1 MNPPDEVPESTVN
14 GQTRT
19 VESVTRGASKP
30 RRKDKGQA
38 HHMISQFLNLR
49 FFFHKILFFFAF
61 LQGRSFLLKQKMP
74 MYLFILTEKDT
85 LQPSKK

>member
-19 VESVTRGASKP
+19 VESVTRAASKP

-38 HHMISQFLNLR
+38 HHMFFTNPEKNLV
-49 FFFHKILFFFAF
+49 FHEIIYFILFFKG
-61 LQGRSFLLKQKMP
+61 LQSVF
-74 MYLFILTEKDT
+74 FC
-85 LQPSKK
+85 

>member
-19 VESVTRGASKP
+19 VESVTRAASKP

-38 HHMISQFLNLR
+38 HHMF
-49 FFFHKILFFFAF
+49 
-61 LQGRSFLLKQKMP
+61 
-74 MYLFILTEKDT
+74 
-85 LQPSKK
+85 

>member
-19 VESVTRGASKP
+19 VESVTRAASKP

-38 HHMISQFLNLR
+38 HHM
-49 FFFHKILFFFAF
+49 FFTNPEKDNLFFMKLYALFY
-61 LQGRSFLLKQKMP
+61 LLEGCKVSFSVRMNK
-74 MYLFILTEKDT
+74 YIGIF
-85 LQPSKK
+85 